1 MSESPLLL
9 AHSMHRERFICR
21 KELKKE
27 EKNQA
32 QLSAGDGKLKAQPNF
47 LPFSPSHLSLS
58 VAMAPSLL
66 ASLSIFSGGIL
77 VGVTTTAY
85 LSSPPPKPKQQL
97 GEVTI
102 VEPGSRGG
110 GGGLAAILSE
120 GGFRAAKSGEV
131 WKFGNH
137 PGQSVSFF
145 HPSFES
151 SYRER
156 ES

>member
-1 MSESPLLL
+1 
-9 AHSMHRERFICR
+9 
-21 KELKKE
+21 
-27 EKNQA
+27 
-32 QLSAGDGKLKAQPNF
+32 
-47 LPFSPSHLSLS
+47 
-58 VAMAPSLL
+58 MAPSLL

-77 VGVTTTAY
+77 VGVTTTVY
-85 LSSPPPKPKQQL
+85 LSSPPPKPKGG

-145 HPSFES
+145 RPSFES

-156 ES
+156 ELMELVLVSASTSDVLIRQA